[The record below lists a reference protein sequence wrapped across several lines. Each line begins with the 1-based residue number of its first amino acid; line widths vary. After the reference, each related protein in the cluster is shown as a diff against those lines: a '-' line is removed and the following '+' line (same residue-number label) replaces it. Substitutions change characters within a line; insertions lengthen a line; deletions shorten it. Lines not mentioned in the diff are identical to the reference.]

1 MTTSP
6 FFKWEDHQAMHHCG
20 VCNRVL
26 TSKGAKNTCW
36 GEHAEPCHRFHQIL
50 FMRNRGHTCDSCKI
64 IEEAHYKRHQNIA
77 ELLRKIREVCGVA
90 GCLII
95 EVPRSAGDT
104 ASQGPRSASPPDAA
118 IPSPPDGKEK
128 ENGNATK
135 REKKE
140 AKRLEKAASRTRFL
154 TDQEYRY
161 INEVLHPKAQVAS
174 DSSPEPM
181 NLEEVHEIERNLR
194 FNASTCYRRNVHT
207 DQMKG
212 YLNNKSPPSEE
223 EIRIKASMDRVC
235 DVFQITLLE
244 KKNEKNRGLQ
254 GKEMKEFNKLVVEFR
269 AALLDDYVLVYKD
282 EMEIRMRRA
291 AFLRYTNK
299 GIVDKLLDRYNNR
312 DWKTGLKLLTA
323 NVEEVTDDRAT
334 EEVRHWSIINALEVR
349 LNYIG
354 G

>member
-90 GCLII
+90 GSFI
-95 EVPRSAGDT
+95 EVPRSSGGDT
-104 ASQGPRSASPPDAA
+104 ASQSSRSASSPDAES
-118 IPSPPDGKEK
+118 PSPSNGKEK
-128 ENGNATK
+128 ESGNSTK

-140 AKRLEKAASRTRFL
+140 LKRLEKAANRTRFL
-154 TDQEYRY
+154 TDQEYRH
-161 INEVLHPKAQVAS
+161 INEVLHPKAQLTS
-174 DSSPEPM
+174 DSTPEPM

-194 FNASTCYRRNVHT
+194 FNASTCYRRTVHT
-207 DQMKG
+207 EEMKD
-212 YLNNKSPPSEE
+212 YLNNKSPPTEE
-223 EIRIKASMDRVC
+223 EVRIKAAIDRVC
-235 DVFQITLLE
+235 DFFRITLLK
-244 KKNEKNRGLQ
+244 KKNEKNRGLV
-254 GKEMKEFNKLVVEFR
+254 GKERKEFDKLVDNFR
-269 AALLDDYVLVYKD
+269 EALLDDYVLVYKD
-282 EMEIRMRRA
+282 EMEIRMRRS

-299 GIVDKLLDRYNNR
+299 AIVDKLLERYKNR
-312 DWKTGLKLLTA
+312 DWRTGLKITTA
-323 NVEEVTDDRAT
+323 NVEEMEDGVS
-334 EEVRHWSIINALEVR
+334 EEVRHSTM
-349 LNYIG
+349 IG
-354 G
+354 GQEPRLTLHRL